1 MRGDSTC
8 GSFPK
13 VVRTGKDAGMVA
25 EPFDMG
31 DGLVSKRRVFLSF
44 FLLTDVWVLMS
55 YLYIF
60 TEINIYLNPEL

>member
-1 MRGDSTC
+1 MVQFCAGDSTC

-44 FLLTDVWVLMS
+44 FLLTDV
-55 YLYIF
+55 
-60 TEINIYLNPEL
+60 